1 MGLTTSIALVALLAV
16 LMLSYGI
23 FAWADHVLTEYLGGD
38 IVTHA
43 VAVVVFA
50 ACVCRFRD

>member
-1 MGLTTSIALVALLAV
+1 
-16 LMLSYGI
+16 
-23 FAWADHVLTEYLGGD
+23 VLTEYLGGN

-43 VAVVVFA
+43 VVVFLFA

>member
-1 MGLTTSIALVALLAV
+1 MALLAV

-23 FAWADHVLTEYLGGD
+23 FAWADHVLTEYLGGN